1 MPSLTRAN
9 PGLGL
14 PTQPAGV
21 RNCDRT
27 TRIDVSQSDC
37 QWSVYLMQIR
47 HYLRWRR
54 SLPRDTP
61 GATILNCSF

>member
-1 MPSLTRAN
+1 MPNLTRAD

-21 RNCDRT
+21 WNCDRT
-27 TRIDVSQSDC
+27 TRIDVSQSD
-37 QWSVYLMQIR
+37 WPVYLMQIR

-54 SLPRDTP
+54 SLTRDTP
-61 GATILNCSF
+61 GATILNCTF